1 MKSLKHLHDN
11 GIIHKDV
18 KLENLVFLE
27 KGKGVGPT
35 GKAKAQDDN
44 PKSPKMLKLIDFDFT
59 EEWEPG
65 SPRSKA
71 VVGTDGYIAPECY
84 HGDVNPKSDIYSA
97 GVVLFLLVVGRFP
110 YPDEIFDDQPGEN
123 YVGNAKMKEIYIKME
138 KYWDANG
145 NPAKNRDPKMFA
157 SRAWTKLRE
166 AREFVIK
173 CMEFDFQKRYDADQ
187 AMADPW
193 IKDLVTPSMAA
204 GK

>member
-84 HGDVNPKSDIYSA
+84 HGDTNPK
-97 GVVLFLLVVGRFP
+97 
-110 YPDEIFDDQPGEN
+110 GEN
-123 YVGNAKMKEIYIKME
+123 YVGNAKMKEIYNKME
-138 KYWDANG
+138 RYWDHNG
-145 NPAKNRDPKMFA
+145 NPAKSKDPKMFA

-166 AREFVIK
+166 AREFVMK
-173 CMEFDFQKRYDADQ
+173 CMEFDFQKRYDAEQ
-187 AMADPW
+187 ALNDPW